1 MISASAIQHDRDRTL
16 GVCLAVFLPAAILMM
31 LGLAPAARAHEI
43 GTTHVTA
50 LFHPD
55 GTYRVDIV
63 VDPESLLARL
73 EAAAGRELSGTSSGE
88 ELKARIESLQ
98 ATFLETTRVMF
109 NGERAQATFDYMPM
123 ARDDLRDPSTG
134 TRLLH
139 AGLVRLSGRA
149 PETARTFTWSYSLV
163 YGTYLLTVQN
173 ERSEVR
179 RQWLEG
185 GTLSKPL
192 LLSEVLSEP
201 SRSEVAVQYLK
212 LGITHI
218 IPKGLDHILFVLG
231 LFLLNTRLRP
241 VLLQVTAFTLAHSI
255 TLALT
260 IYGVVSLSP
269 SIIEPLIALSIAYVA
284 IENLLT
290 SELRPWRVAVIF
302 GFGLLH
308 GMGFAGVLG
317 ELGLPR
323 SEFVTALVTFNLG
336 VEVGQLTVIG
346 LAFVTVAQWSRKHSW
361 YRLRVVVPAS
371 ILIAA
376 IGVYWTVQRLLM

>member
-1 MISASAIQHDRDRTL
+1 
-16 GVCLAVFLPAAILMM
+16 
-31 LGLAPAARAHEI
+31 
-43 GTTHVTA
+43 
-50 LFHPD
+50 
-55 GTYRVDIV
+55 
-63 VDPESLLARL
+63 
-73 EAAAGRELSGTSSGE
+73 
-88 ELKARIESLQ
+88 
-98 ATFLETTRVMF
+98 
-109 NGERAQATFDYMPM
+109 
-123 ARDDLRDPSTG
+123 
-134 TRLLH
+134 
-139 AGLVRLSGRA
+139 
-149 PETARTFTWSYSLV
+149 
-163 YGTYLLTVQN
+163 VQN

-185 GTLSKPL
+185 GALSKPL
-192 LLSEVLSEP
+192 LLSEVLSQP
-201 SRSEVAVQYLK
+201 SRIDVAVEYFK

-269 SIIEPLIALSIAYVA
+269 SIVEPLIALSIAYVA

-290 SELRPWRVAVIF
+290 SELRPWRIVVVF

-308 GMGFAGVLG
+308 GMGFAGALG

-336 VEVGQLTVIG
+336 VEVGQLIVIG
-346 LAFVTVAQWSRKHSW
+346 LGFVTVVQWSRKHVW
-361 YRLRVVVPAS
+361 YRPRVAVPAS
-371 ILIAA
+371 VLIAA
-376 IGVYWTVQRLLM
+376 MGVYWTVQRVLM

>member
-1 MISASAIQHDRDRTL
+1 VISAWPIQHDRDRTFGL
-16 GVCLAVFLPAAILMM
+16 GLAVFLPAVMLMM
-31 LGLAPAARAHEI
+31 LGLTPAARAHDI
-43 GTTHVTA
+43 GTTQITA
-50 LFHPD
+50 RFHSD
-55 GTYRVDIV
+55 GTYRIDII

-73 EAAAGRELSGTSSGE
+73 EAAAGRELSGPLSAEQTE
-88 ELKARIESLQ
+88 ARIESLQ
-98 ATFLETTRVMF
+98 ATLLDTTKVIF
-109 NGERAQATFDYMPM
+109 NGERAQPTFDYMPI